1 MAYPGGGETRDDVYG
16 VTPLVTGDA
25 VVLELRPAGFATRT
39 AAIAIDF
46 LVQVIVLIAMGL
58 VVSWIGVTVD
68 AAATAAISLT
78 ASILIIVGYPTAFES
93 ISRGRSLGKMALGLR
108 VVGTD
113 GSPERFRQ
121 ALARALSG
129 FVELWMTFGVI
140 ALVTS
145 MLNRDG
151 RRVGDFVAGTMVV
164 EERTGRRRDA
174 VIPMP
179 PHLAAWAATTELS
192 RLSPESANAARQYV
206 LRYGELAEHTRHEMG
221 IQLADTVAAQVSP
234 PPPPGT
240 TPPYFLAAV
249 LAERRRRSLELMGR
263 GQGQGPQAHQGQQ
276 GQQAQGPYGRY
287 PQGRH
292 TQAQPQ
298 QGFPGQGQNPQHHP
312 HGFQGP
318 GQGQGRQ
325 EFR

>member
-1 MAYPGGGETRDDVYG
+1 MSYPGVGESRDNAYG
-16 VTPLVTGDA
+16 TTPLVTGDA
-25 VVLELRPAGFATRT
+25 VVLELRPAGFATRA
-39 AAIAIDF
+39 AAIAIDL
-46 LVQVIVLIAMGL
+46 LVQVITLIAMGL
-58 VVSWIGVTVD
+58 VVSWIAFSVD

-78 ASILIIVGYPTAFES
+78 ATILIVVGYPAAFES

-164 EERTGRRRDA
+164 EERTGKRRDA

-179 PHLAAWAATTELS
+179 PHLAAWAAGTELS
-192 RLSPESANAARQYV
+192 RLSPETANSARQYV

-221 IQLADTVAAQVSP
+221 IQLADAVAAQVSP

-240 TPPYFLAAV
+240 TPPFFLAAV
-249 LAERRRRSLELMGR
+249 LAERRRRSLEAM
-263 GQGQGPQAHQGQQ
+263 GQGPQGHQNQGQ
-276 GQQAQGPYGRY
+276 Y
-287 PQGRH
+287 P
-292 TQAQPQ
+292 QAQPQ
-298 QGFPGQGQNPQHHP
+298 QTLPGQGQNPQH
-312 HGFQGP
+312 
-318 GQGQGRQ
+318 RW
-325 EFR
+325 

>member
-1 MAYPGGGETRDDVYG
+1 MSYPGGGESRDNAYG
-16 VTPLVTGDA
+16 TTPLVTGDA
-25 VVLELRPAGFATRT
+25 VVLELRPAGFATRA
-39 AAIAIDF
+39 AAIAIDG
-46 LVQVIVLIAMGL
+46 LVQVIALIAMGL
-58 VVSWIGVTVD
+58 VVSWIAVSVD
-68 AAATAAISLT
+68 GAATAAVSLAAT
-78 ASILIIVGYPTAFES
+78 ILIIVGYPAAFES

-179 PHLAAWAATTELS
+179 PHLAAWAAGIELS
-192 RLSPESANAARQYV
+192 RLSPETANSARQYV

-240 TPPYFLAAV
+240 TPPFFLAAV
-249 LAERRRRSLELMGR
+249 LAERRRRSLEALGQAPQ
-263 GQGQGPQAHQGQQ
+263 GAQNPQGYLSQGQ
-276 GQQAQGPYGRY
+276 Y
-287 PQGRH
+287 P
-292 TQAQPQ
+292 QAQPQ
-298 QGFPGQGQNPQHHP
+298 QPHQIFPGQGQNPQH
-312 HGFQGP
+312 
-318 GQGQGRQ
+318 R
-325 EFR
+325 R